1 LDLLLPIYAFELLLL
16 PFFVYLLKKPLYT
29 YIRRFTTFFQL
40 IKGDDLMIYPYK
52 EKMPTIATSCFIAD
66 YVTITGDVTIG
77 EESSIWFNTV
87 IRGDVSPTIIG
98 KRVNIQDQ
106 STLHQS
112 PNAPLLI
119 EDDVTVGHQVIL
131 HSSIIRK
138 RALIGMGSII
148 LDGAEIGEGAFIG
161 AGSLVPPG
169 KKIPPNT
176 LALGR
181 PAKVIRTLTEEDLKD
196 MQRIRTEYV
205 EKGQYYKSIKKSDSS
220 L

>member
-1 LDLLLPIYAFELLLL
+1 MQSS
-16 PFFVYLLKKPLYT
+16 
-29 YIRRFTTFFQL
+29 R
-40 IKGDDLMIYPYK
+40 
-52 EKMPTIATSCFIAD
+52 FIAD

-77 EESSIWFNTV
+77 EESDIWFNTV

-169 KKIPPNT
+169 KKYHLI
-176 LALGR
+176 LSHS
-181 PAKVIRTLTEEDLKD
+181 VDLLK
-196 MQRIRTEYV
+196 
-205 EKGQYYKSIKKSDSS
+205 
-220 L
+220 